1 MKHLIIITL
10 LIFVTLIAGCRDTS
24 KPVDLPKLY
33 PCTITITQEGVPLAG
48 AMIELLPAD
57 GSSVKYRA
65 VTVTG
70 EDGKAAMATYRHA
83 GVPVGK
89 FKVVVDKDD
98 FGAAKNADTY
108 RLVEAKYSSAET
120 TPLEIEIT
128 GKGRVEKTF
137 DVGKAVKV
145 LVK

>member
-1 MKHLIIITL
+1 MRTLTTIILIISVTIIT
-10 LIFVTLIAGCRDTS
+10 GCRNTS

-70 EDGKAAMATYRHA
+70 KDGKAAMATYRHS

-89 FKVVVDKDD
+89 YKVIVDKDVEEGD
-98 FGAAKNADTY
+98 VKPVIY
-108 RLVEAKYSSAET
+108 RLVEKKFSSAET
-120 TPLEIEIT
+120 TPYEIEIT

-145 LVK
+145 R